1 MMARETTAPSVSF
14 IIPVYNASAYLE
26 RALDSV
32 SGQSMRDWELVIVD
46 DCSTDGSDEIIR
58 RYAERDP
65 RIRVRFRPT
74 NSGGAFVPRREAA
87 EMARTS
93 LIAPLDADDW
103 IGPDYLANLYN
114 RLGET
119 ASDIVFPTMHVCD
132 PVRPFTIPA
141 SGPLQSMTGTGRDMV
156 RLTLGDWLI
165 SANGGLI
172 RRDLYL
178 DCIALVKRHS
188 FIYADEFLTRVLL
201 VNAPRVTISP
211 EPYYFRPNDNSVTHR
226 VSSRMF
232 DLLTGDALLAEY
244 VSSEFPEGSEERI
257 KMEFQRFFNI
267 VGALRRYNEVGS
279 RLTAFGRRKVRIML
293 KRAYAG
299 IDWNLLRR
307 TAGWKYPLLMR
318 AGLRPAA
325 TFLKIYDSLRGK

>member
-1 MMARETTAPSVSF
+1 M
-14 IIPVYNASAYLE
+14 PVYNASAYLE
-26 RALDSV
+26 HAIDSV
-32 SGQSMRDWELVIVD
+32 LGQSMRDWELVIVD

-65 RIRVRFRPT
+65 RIRVRFRPA
-74 NSGGAFVPRREAA
+74 NSGGAFMPRRDAA

-114 RLGET
+114 RFREM

-132 PVRPFTIPA
+132 PERPFTIPA
-141 SGPLQSMTGTGRDMV
+141 SGPLQSMTGRGRDMV

-172 RRDLYL
+172 HRDLYL
-178 DCIALVKRHS
+178 DCIAQVRRHS

-201 VNAPRVTISP
+201 VDAPRVTISP
-211 EPYYFRPNDNSVTHR
+211 EPYYFRPNDTSVTHR

-244 VSSEFPEGSEERI
+244 IASEYPEGSEERI

-279 RLTAFGRRKVRIML
+279 RLGRFGRSKVQVML
-293 KRAYAG
+293 RRAYAG

-307 TAGWKYPLLMR
+307 AAGWKYPLLMR
-318 AGLRPAA
+318 AGVRPAA

>member
-1 MMARETTAPSVSF
+1 M
-14 IIPVYNASAYLE
+14 PVYNASAYLE
-26 RALDSV
+26 HALDSV
-32 SGQSMRDWELVIVD
+32 LGQSMRDWELVIVD

-65 RIRVRFRPT
+65 RIRVRFRPA
-74 NSGGAFVPRREAA
+74 NSGGAFMPRRDAA

-114 RLGET
+114 RFRET
-119 ASDIVFPTMHVCD
+119 CSDILFPTMHVCD
-132 PVRPFTIPA
+132 PERPFTIPA
-141 SGPLQSMTGTGRDMV
+141 SGPLQSMTGRGRDMV

-178 DCIALVKRHS
+178 DCIAQVRRHS

-211 EPYYFRPNDNSVTHR
+211 EPYYFRPNDTSVTHR

-244 VSSEFPEGSEERI
+244 IASEYPEGAEERI

-267 VGALRRYNEVGS
+267 VGALRRYNKVS
-279 RLTAFGRRKVRIML
+279 PRLTAFGRRKVRIML
-293 KRAYAG
+293 RRAYAG

-307 TAGWKYPLLMR
+307 AAGWKYPLLMR
-318 AGLRPAA
+318 AGVRPAA
-325 TFLKIYDSLRGK
+325 MFLKIYDSLRGK